1 MQEQFIIVSENEYKL
16 EKAKFLPDL
25 SAGYFNQQIEG
36 VKNFT
41 GFQVGIKI
49 PLFFWSQKGKTQAA
63 KKNSEIAQMNYEQ
76 TKLNINAVLQSKLQD
91 YEKHNAS
98 LLYYETKGQQLAD
111 KLFSSA
117 NKAYKEGEV
126 GYVEYITTL
135 EQSAQIKRDYLDKL
149 NLYNQ
154 TVNEINYLTGKY
166 N

>member
-1 MQEQFIIVSENEYKL
+1 M
-16 EKAKFLPDL
+16 
-25 SAGYFNQQIEG
+25 
-36 VKNFT
+36 NF
-41 GFQVGIKI
+41 
-49 PLFFWSQKGKTQAA
+49 
-63 KKNSEIAQMNYEQ
+63 EQ

-98 LLYYETKGQQLAD
+98 LLYYETKGLQLAD

-135 EQSAQIKRDYLDKL
+135 EQSAQIKRDYLDRL

>member
-1 MQEQFIIVSENEYKL
+1 LQEQLITISENEHKL

-41 GFQVGIKI
+41 GFQVGLKVPI
-49 PLFFWSQKGKTQAA
+49 FFWSQKGKIQAA
-63 KKNSEIAQMNYEQ
+63 KKNREIAQMNYEQ
-76 TKLNINAVLQSKLQD
+76 TKLDISAVLQRNLQD

-98 LLYYETKGQQLAD
+98 LFYYETKGLQLAD

-126 GYVEYITTL
+126 GYVEYLATIEQAIRIKGNYL
-135 EQSAQIKRDYLDKL
+135 EKL
-149 NLYNQ
+149 NLFNQ